1 MSINN
6 IQNYSTDS
14 KEIYADYK
22 FGDTF
27 YRDKT
32 ATNERP
38 PGLAA
43 ILPNASDYNFRTD
56 YFIPLSSVK
65 QQILNSENIFGLIK
79 SILLHN
85 KIHLHSSNPYVH
97 FLITIFTKITR
108 KKLIITLHAEYGQHK
123 LKFKTINETFFIL
136 SDSFN
141 FYYLNI
147 TKIGISRYRWIN

>member
-32 ATNERP
+32 ATSQMP

-65 QQILNSENIFGLIK
+65 QQILNSENMLVGTKNNIENN
-79 SILLHN
+79 LL
-85 KIHLHSSNPYVH
+85 
-97 FLITIFTKITR
+97 R
-108 KKLIITLHAEYGQHK
+108 KL
-123 LKFKTINETFFIL
+123 
-136 SDSFN
+136 
-141 FYYLNI
+141 
-147 TKIGISRYRWIN
+147 